1 MLQRQEYE
9 KAVAAAE
16 QYQQWPPI
24 SQAVPASQPVPA
36 SHADDIDDEDFIP
49 TDIEEEDEEKD
60 EENEDDDAPK
70 SRGKRKAKPKG
81 KRKVSQGKFI

>member
-16 QYQQWPPI
+16 QYQQWPAI
-24 SQAVPASQPVPA
+24 SQAVPATQ
-36 SHADDIDDEDFIP
+36 ADDLDDEDFIP
-49 TDIEEEDEEKD
+49 TENEEEDEEKD
-60 EENEDDDAPK
+60 EESEDEDAPK

-81 KRKVSQGKFI
+81 KRKASQGKFV